1 MFAGN
6 PSELT
11 IALVKRYLLFVSL
24 FGLQFKI
31 VMVVCF
37 ALLCFAW
44 FACLLG
50 MLACL
55 PACLRACVRACA
67 RACLRAC
74 VLACVRACLRV
85 CLHACMHACVH
96 ACMRVMCVCV
106 RVDLTCFALLGF
118 AFVEFLRSSVLAS
131 LLLLRGCSFVS
142 LVLSSMPSLSLPPSP
157 PSPHPAPTPLLAIPG
172 RSPWTPRQRWCRR
185 LKRSRSPRWERAGR
199 PQLPG
204 TKWR

>member
-55 PACLRACVRACA
+55 LACLPACVRARMRARVCVRACLRACVRAFVCA
-67 RACLRAC
+67 CM
-74 VLACVRACLRV
+74 LACMRART
-85 CLHACMHACVH
+85 HACVS
-96 ACMRVMCVCV
+96 CVCV